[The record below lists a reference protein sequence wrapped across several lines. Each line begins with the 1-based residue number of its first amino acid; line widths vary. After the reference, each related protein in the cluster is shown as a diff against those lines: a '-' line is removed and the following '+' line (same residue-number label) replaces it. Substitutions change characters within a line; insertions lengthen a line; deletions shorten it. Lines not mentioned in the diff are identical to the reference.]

1 MIGVRTAA
9 SAGLAALVALPF
21 LLPSYFLHIV
31 IQVLL
36 LGLIY
41 TAWGF
46 MGRFGLVSLGHGA
59 FMGVGAYTSSL
70 LWNLYGITPWLGIP
84 AGMALAVLLALVIG
98 YPCFHLRIVGHYFA
112 LVTLALG
119 QVVALLI
126 IAARDVTGG
135 SLGMTP
141 RAVGTSWLALQFQD
155 RVQFYFVALVLWLA
169 VLGMRAWASRGM
181 RRAALEAIGEDE
193 TAAEAAGIDVLR
205 EKLRV
210 TVVSAAV
217 TAAGGSIFAQYIMYW
232 P

>member
-1 MIGVRTAA
+1 MTEARIAA
-9 SAGLAALVALPF
+9 AVGLAALVALPF
-21 LLPSYFLHIV
+21 LLQTDSYYLHIV

-70 LWNLYGITPWLGIP
+70 LWNLYGLTPWLGIP
-84 AGMALAVLLALVIG
+84 AGMALTAVLALIIG
-98 YPCFHLRIVGHYFA
+98 YPCFHLKIVGHYFA

-141 RAVGTSWLALQFQD
+141 RAVGTSWVALQFQN
-155 RVQFYFVALVLWLA
+155 RLQFYFIALALWLA
-169 VLGMRAWASRGM
+169 GLG
-181 RRAALEAIGEDE
+181 
-193 TAAEAAGIDVLR
+193 
-205 EKLRV
+205 
-210 TVVSAAV
+210 
-217 TAAGGSIFAQYIMYW
+217 
-232 P
+232 